1 MGTRDTR
8 RSARRGAGG
17 GRGPAAPRWLR
28 RGGAAAVALL
38 WLATAAQAA
47 DLTGTVVDAA
57 GAPLAGAV
65 VFAQALPAGTTLP
78 PAPRTAL
85 MDQIDKQFVPRVLP
99 VAIGTAVSFPNRDQ
113 IHHHVYSFSK
123 AKTFEIPLYKGEA
136 TEPVVFDVLGAVQI
150 GCNIHDWMSG
160 VILVVPTP
168 YFAVSD
174 ADGAFTLVGLPD
186 GKTPIAAW
194 HEGLRTSLD
203 ATVQRIDVGA
213 ATPPPR
219 FTIDA
224 AARRGR
230 SVGARGGE

>member
-1 MGTRDTR
+1 MIV
-8 RSARRGAGG
+8 
-17 GRGPAAPRWLR
+17 LL
-28 RGGAAAVALL
+28 AAAAH
-38 WLATAAQAA
+38 AA

-65 VFAQALPAGTTLP
+65 VFAQALPAGAKPP

-136 TEPVVFDVLGAVQI
+136 AEAVVFDVLGAVQV

-160 VILVVPTP
+160 VILVLPTP

-186 GKTPIAAW
+186 GETPIAAW
-194 HEGLRTSLD
+194 HEGLRTSVD

-213 ATPPPR
+213 ATPPLR
-219 FTIDA
+219 VAIDA

-230 SVGARGGE
+230 SGAGRSGE